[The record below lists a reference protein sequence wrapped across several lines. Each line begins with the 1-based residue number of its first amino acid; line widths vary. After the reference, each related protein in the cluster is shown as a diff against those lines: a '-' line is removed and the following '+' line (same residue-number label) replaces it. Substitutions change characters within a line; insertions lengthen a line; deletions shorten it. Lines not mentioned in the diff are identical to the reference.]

1 MRASD
6 SRARTLR
13 LALAGGLGVG
23 VLLLSPVAASAS
35 LGDASAVA
43 VDADGV
49 LTPLDPITNDPLF
62 SFALDQTAGP
72 VAAPPDAVYSLPGI
86 ALQAD
91 LGPFLGGLQDVLW
104 FDGLAS
110 AASSTGTGSAASASV
125 DEFRMNTA
133 GGQLTIQGISS
144 SVACSANGTT
154 ASVGSGMTVD
164 LGGTPV
170 PLDPSG
176 ITVIDFFD
184 PPVPGF
190 HFVITLVQSSST
202 TANSATANG
211 LTIVI
216 DEDLTGIIKANAT
229 IAVAQSS
236 CTVNLAETGG
246 AVPVF
251 AVPSAL
257 ALLGLGA
264 AILAVAARA
273 RRRAADAE

>member
-86 ALQAD
+86 ALQA
-91 LGPFLGGLQDVLW
+91 
-104 FDGLAS
+104 GLAS